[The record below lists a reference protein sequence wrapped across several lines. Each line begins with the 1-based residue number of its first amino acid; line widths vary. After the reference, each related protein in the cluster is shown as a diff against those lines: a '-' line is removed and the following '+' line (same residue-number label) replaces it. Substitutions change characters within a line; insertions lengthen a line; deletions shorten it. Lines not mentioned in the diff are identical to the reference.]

1 VVPYEAEAISYSN
14 GALKGRSDGCHLPG
28 ILQAIHVFD
37 KSRQIDRTTHNS
49 STAYVAPYCYGRV
62 RIRRRSVIYLQDLA
76 MLHEL
81 SACLEFFYELKIGP
95 HVTVDNAPADAAPE
109 V

>member
-37 KSRQIDRTTHNS
+37 KSRQIDRTTPQFEYSLCS
-49 STAYVAPYCYGRV
+49 SVLLRKGKNQAAKRN
-62 RIRRRSVIYLQDLA
+62 
-76 MLHEL
+76 LH
-81 SACLEFFYELKIGP
+81 AGP
-95 HVTVDNAPADAAPE
+95 RDAA
-109 V
+109 

>member
-1 VVPYEAEAISYSN
+1 M
-14 GALKGRSDGCHLPG
+14 
-28 ILQAIHVFD
+28 
-37 KSRQIDRTTHNS
+37 
-49 STAYVAPYCYGRV
+49 
-62 RIRRRSVIYLQDLA
+62 